1 MRNDSK
7 VIKPEVIY
15 NNADTQKIEI
25 FRDNKGKSGVYRWI
39 NNINGDTYVGSAID
53 LNKRLYQYYSLKLM
67 ELYLQK
73 RKSYIF
79 SAIIKYGYSNF
90 TLEII
95 EYCDKL
101 KVIER
106 EQFYIDLL
114 RPKYNLLQVAGSRFG
129 TKHSDETR
137 KKMSLSQKG
146 HIGSI
151 NNPKAKKI
159 MVTDLET
166 NSSVCYD
173 SVNLAASALNCGDSS
188 ILKNLKSKKNKAYKG
203 RYVFKLL

>member
-114 RPKYNLLQVAGSRFG
+114 RPKYNLLQVAAHVLVLNIRMRLG
-129 TKHSDETR
+129 
-137 KKMSLSQKG
+137 KKCLYL
-146 HIGSI
+146 
-151 NNPKAKKI
+151 KK
-159 MVTDLET
+159 VT
-166 NSSVCYD
+166 
-173 SVNLAASALNCGDSS
+173 
-188 ILKNLKSKKNKAYKG
+188 
-203 RYVFKLL
+203 